1 MRQRGI
7 RTITGI
13 TAEAGGLYGY
23 NDLQRAGINAP
34 PSAAVGEMGGGGA
47 AVAFEDARG
56 GGAGNRHAGNR
67 NAGDRNASARGGRP
81 QEGAPGGRGAD
92 SGGDKVRDTSVTGR
106 MRHLCSCRE

>member
-34 PSAAVGEMGGGGA
+34 PSAAVGEMGGGAQRWLSRTHA
-47 AVAFEDARG
+47 AVVPEIDTPEIETPEIETRARG
-56 GGAGNRHAGNR
+56 VGVPRR
-67 NAGDRNASARGGRP
+67 VR
-81 QEGAPGGRGAD
+81 PGGVALIVAGTR
-92 SGGDKVRDTSVTGR
+92 
-106 MRHLCSCRE
+106 